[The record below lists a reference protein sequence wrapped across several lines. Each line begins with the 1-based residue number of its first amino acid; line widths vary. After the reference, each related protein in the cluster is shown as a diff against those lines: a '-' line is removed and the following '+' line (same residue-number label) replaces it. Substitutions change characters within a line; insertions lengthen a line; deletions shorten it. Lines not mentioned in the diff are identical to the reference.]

1 MLRAGGQQA
10 VGQGA
15 AGRRQALE
23 VGAGERRAGETRA
36 EGAGRLSFVLSSHLL
51 LLSVVSSIR
60 PESLPLHELRELRV
74 DSRP

>member
-1 MLRAGGQQA
+1 M
-10 VGQGA
+10 
-15 AGRRQALE
+15 E
-23 VGAGERRAGETRA
+23 VGAGERKTDETRA
-36 EGAGRLSFVLSSHLL
+36 QEAVKLSAVLSSYLL